1 MCVAVLETIEHS
13 GQPKVP
19 EGTDVWIVS
28 IQDTDAVSV
37 GMLARE
43 EDRKRHAQILPP
55 RRKRQ
60 FVFRRAV
67 LDYVLRHYVPDY
79 TIEHDANGKPHVRAA
94 EGAAP
99 VYFSA
104 SSSQHLCAVGV
115 SRQQIGIDLEARSQ
129 QVDLVGICEKYVPA
143 FSGMGP
149 LWQNSRVARQLAMCA
164 WCRTESTIKLHGLT
178 LHAVLFQSQREG
190 AAPLEPG
197 PHADIV
203 ISGNDFVCVVSQAER
218 IGLNNIYH
226 LGFEQ
231 ICHEHQQEIY

>member
-1 MCVAVLETIEHS
+1 MCAAVLETIEHS
-13 GQPKVP
+13 GQPRVP
-19 EGTDVWIVS
+19 GGTDVWIVS
-28 IQDTDAVSV
+28 IKDADAVSAQ
-37 GMLARE
+37 MLARE
-43 EDRKRHAQILPP
+43 DDRKRYAQILPP

-79 TIEHDANGKPHVRAA
+79 AIAHDTNGKPHVKAS
-94 EGAAP
+94 EGEAR

-104 SSSQHLCAVGV
+104 SSSQQLCAVGV
-115 SRQQIGIDLEARSQ
+115 SRQEIGIDLEARSQ

-149 LWQNSRVARQLAMCA
+149 LWQNSRVAKQLAMCA

-190 AAPLEPG
+190 EPPLDTG

-203 ISGNDFVCVVSQAER
+203 ISGTDFVCVVSQAER

-231 ICHEHQQEIY
+231 ISHEQQQEIY

>member
-1 MCVAVLETIEHS
+1 MCAAVLETIEHS
-13 GQPKVP
+13 GLARVP

-28 IQDTDAVSV
+28 IKDSDAVSV
-37 GMLARE
+37 QMLARE
-43 EDRKRHAQILPP
+43 EERKRHEQIIPP

-79 TIEHDANGKPHVRAA
+79 AIEHDASGKPHVRAR
-94 EGAAP
+94 EGQAR

-104 SSSQHLCAVGV
+104 SSSQNLCAVGV

-143 FSGMGP
+143 FSGMVP
-149 LWQNSRVARQLAMCA
+149 LWQNSWVARQLAMCA

-190 AAPLEPG
+190 TQPLDAC

-203 ISGNDFVCVVSQAER
+203 ISGYDFVCVVSQVER

-231 ICHEHQQEIY
+231 ICHEQQQEIY